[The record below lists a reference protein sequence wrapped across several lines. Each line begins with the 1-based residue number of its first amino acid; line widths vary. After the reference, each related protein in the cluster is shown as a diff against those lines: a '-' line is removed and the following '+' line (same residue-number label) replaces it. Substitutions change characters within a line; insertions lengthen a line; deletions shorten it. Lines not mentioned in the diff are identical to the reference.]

1 MFQVPDIGVC
11 RRDAQRHVRVVGQFH
26 LLHNNSVAFL
36 LSLIGVCPQ
45 VSFVRC
51 GEGGFAV
58 LIVNVDQLFA
68 FVISDRTFTGR
79 VIDTHF
85 VVTGCRSNV
94 ITRVIDF
101 RLIASPGI
109 AITVDG
115 QVAIRVHR
123 DHTVAVVRLSDV
135 VSTIV
140 SQIGIQH
147 KAVAVNVEDTG
158 IHVTVSIGVAGQIQ
172 GISLQR
178 IRGAVAHIQNAVVGD
193 VDGVCIQCGIVHAP
207 ASRHII
213 SNRDGTVVDC
223 QFISCNMT
231 IFIDIQG
238 RAAGQGDA
246 VRNQIRVCHIHDGTA
261 VDAQRINQ
269 RGFRG
274 IPL

>member
-1 MFQVPDIGVC
+1 MY
-11 RRDAQRHVRVVGQFH
+11 A
-26 LLHNNSVAFL
+26 
-36 LSLIGVCPQ
+36 PQ

-58 LIVNVDQLFA
+58 LVVNVDQLFA

-115 QVAIRVHR
+115 QVTIRVHR

-147 KAVAVNVEDTG
+147 KAVAVNVEDTC

-238 RAAGQGDA
+238 APP
-246 VRNQIRVCHIHDGTA
+246 VREMLSETRSESAT
-261 VDAQRINQ
+261 
-269 RGFRG
+269 FTTE
-274 IPL
+274 PLLMLSVSISEVFVVSHCEPPFSVTLNRPL